1 MTTSRKTLLVAASS
15 LVASTTA
22 LSLAAPARPAPVV
35 SAPLASSDQLWENYA
50 RTADMVSEARWL
62 EDDGSMAAELPSM
75 GLQEM
80 QVLDLE
86 LADVEAQLM
95 RNSWFDTGLDADFVA
110 EEVLTEDL
118 TRELAEVGS
127 AFLR

>member
-1 MTTSRKTLLVAASS
+1 MTTSRKSLLAVACGALS
-15 LVASTTA
+15 AEA

-95 RNSWFDTGLDADFVA
+95 QNSWFDTGLDADFVA